1 MTSTLADP
9 GTRKHK
15 ADNRA
20 KYQKLASSIVPRPP
34 LARNTAVA
42 FVVGGLTCMVG
53 QAVMNA
59 FIASGMT
66 ADEAVGPTL
75 AVMILIGVVLTGLS
89 IYHHIGEFAG
99 AGAAVPITGFANT
112 MAAAAMDFKREGY
125 VLGMGAKMFIIAG
138 PVLVYGILA
147 GVTVALIKWLS
158 RG

>member
-1 MTSTLADP
+1 MADL
-9 GTRKHK
+9 GTRRHK
-15 ADNRA
+15 ADDRA
-20 KYQKLASSIVPRPP
+20 KYQKLISSIVPRPP

-42 FVVGGLTCMVG
+42 FVVGGLICTVG

-75 AVMILIGVVLTGLS
+75 ATMILIGVVLTGLS

-112 MAAAAMDFKREGY
+112 IAAAAMDFKREGY
-125 VLGMGAKMFIIAG
+125 ILGMGAKMFIIAG

>member
-1 MTSTLADP
+1 LAEP
-9 GTRKHK
+9 GAKRHK
-15 ADNRA
+15 SDDRA

-34 LARNTAVA
+34 LARNLAVA
-42 FVVGGLTCMVG
+42 FVVGGLICTVG

-66 ADEAVGPTL
+66 GDEAVGPTL
-75 AVMILIGVVLTGLS
+75 ATMILAGVVLTGLS
-89 IYHHIGEFAG
+89 IYHHVGEFAG

-112 MAAAAMDFKREGY
+112 IAAAAMDFKREGY
-125 VLGMGAKMFIIAG
+125 TLGMGAKMFVIAG
-138 PVLVYGILA
+138 PVLVYGILS

>member
-1 MTSTLADP
+1 VTSTLADP

-15 ADNRA
+15 ADDRA

-42 FVVGGLTCMVG
+42 FVVGGLICMVG
-53 QAVMNA
+53 QGVMNA

-66 ADEAVGPTL
+66 TDEAVGPTL
-75 AVMILIGVVLTGLS
+75 ATMILIGVVLTGLS

-112 MAAAAMDFKREGY
+112 VAAAAMDFKREGY